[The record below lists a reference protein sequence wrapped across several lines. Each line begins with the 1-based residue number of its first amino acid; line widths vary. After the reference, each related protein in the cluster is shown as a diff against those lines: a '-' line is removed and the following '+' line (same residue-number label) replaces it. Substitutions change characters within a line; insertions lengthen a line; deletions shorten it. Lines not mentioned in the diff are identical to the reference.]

1 MGFVS
6 VEVVLVEGVSVG
18 GASVFRSVSGWAV
31 DVESRAERFSLE
43 QQGVGQAARHFTV
56 TVHLCLRLRREW

>member
-31 DVESRAERFSLE
+31 DVESRARQFSLK
-43 QQGVGQAARHFTV
+43 QLRCRTGCPTLHCHCSPLPNAQA
-56 TVHLCLRLRREW
+56 